1 MLRETALP
9 AATCASKRARLPP
22 AAIHRKCAQDGVP
35 LGYKGVSCSGDR
47 WNSPLCEICSSVP
60 HKFVRPPSTLPS
72 QHDQHALVLERQ
84 ALGRNR
90 GAIHV
95 RRITDSCQRVR
106 AWRDRLAAWQ
116 SASQTFERA
125 ASGKSTSGLLRG
137 RLWDLQY
144 DTGLRRKTI
153 FAHVCTIT
161 VRSADHDPRADD
173 ETRACLP
180 WHACSITH
188 SAVPARRT

>member
-1 MLRETALP
+1 MHGRRPIVRSSPRASRRYAVRCTSRRNAREPAAGSRSCRVECVLRETALP

-125 ASGKSTSGLLRG
+125 ASGKSTSVLLRG
-137 RLWDLQY
+137 RLWDLA
-144 DTGLRRKTI
+144 I
-153 FAHVCTIT
+153 
-161 VRSADHDPRADD
+161 
-173 ETRACLP
+173 
-180 WHACSITH
+180 
-188 SAVPARRT
+188 